1 MYSPVWFFVMFSGG
15 HDGKTQLRDVWMSA
29 DNGGSW
35 TMIAA
40 SAPWHSRQGHSIA
53 VSKDHIY
60 MMGGFGGAQRFN
72 DCWKTADGG
81 TYGIHA
87 LSLPPVLLTELT

>member
-1 MYSPVWFFVMFSGG
+1 
-15 HDGKTQLRDVWMSA
+15 MSA
-29 DNGGSW
+29 DNGSSW
-35 TMIAA
+35 TMIAS

-81 TYGIHA
+81 TEVYTAGIA
-87 LSLPPVLLTELT
+87 TRAAAAAAAAAAGGGVIV

>member
-1 MYSPVWFFVMFSGG
+1 MFSGG

-81 TYGIHA
+81 TEVYTVVA
-87 LSLPPVLLTELT
+87 LLTRAGSGGVSRLI